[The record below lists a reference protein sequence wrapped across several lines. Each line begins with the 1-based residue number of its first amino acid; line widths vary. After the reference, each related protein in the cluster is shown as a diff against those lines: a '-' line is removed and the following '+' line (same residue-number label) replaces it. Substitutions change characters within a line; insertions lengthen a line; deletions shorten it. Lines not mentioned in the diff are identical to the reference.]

1 MGVCVLSAFCD
12 IFSWQDEVEKMG
24 KEAEER
30 RVELDNERLEVM
42 TRVEVL
48 TKNMKES
55 DGLRGAMSVS
65 LSRSQVGGGNACYEC
80 VF

>member
-1 MGVCVLSAFCD
+1 VCVLSAFCD

-30 RVELDNERLEVM
+30 RVELDNERRKVM
-42 TRVEVL
+42 TREEEH
-48 TKNMKES
+48 TKAMKEAVELRE
-55 DGLRGAMSVS
+55 GLEAALRQAQVS
-65 LSRSQVGGGNACYEC
+65 GGFACYEC

>member
-1 MGVCVLSAFCD
+1 MSAFCD

-30 RVELDNERLEVM
+30 RVELDNERREVM
-42 TRVEVL
+42 TREEEH
-48 TKNMKES
+48 TKAKKEAAERRE
-55 DGLRGAMSVS
+55 GLEAALR
-65 LSRSQVGGGNACYEC
+65 RSQVGGGFACYEC